1 MRIYLHRESTHDP
14 DSIETEPT
22 AVIRDAVGIIENG
35 IVLLEDADTPLD
47 LAQTFE
53 ESRVPDKAHLFHGQ
67 RHRIVAAVRFNSET
81 ITREF
86 STSTRVD
93 RVFRWAV
100 GNDGFDLSKPD
111 AADHTLQLPDGTV
124 PPGDAHL
131 GSLDDTTPGRV
142 DFDLAPKH
150 RFEG

>member
-14 DSIETEPT
+14 DSIETKPT
-22 AVIRDAVGIIENG
+22 AVIGDAVGGEDG
-35 IVLLEDADTPLD
+35 ILLLEDADDPLD

-53 ESRVPDKAHLFHGQ
+53 EARVPDKAHLFYGR
-67 RHRIVAAVRFNSET
+67 RHRIVAAVRFNGET

-86 STSTRVD
+86 QTSTRVD

-100 GNDGFDLSKPD
+100 GNHGFDLSRPD
-111 AADHTLQLPDGTV
+111 IADHTLLLPDGTV
-124 PPGDAHL
+124 PASDVHL
-131 GSLDDTTPGRV
+131 GSLDDATPGRV

>member
-1 MRIYLHRESTHDP
+1 MRIYLHRESTYDP

-22 AVIRDAVGIIENG
+22 AVIGDALGIQDG
-35 IVLLEDADTPLD
+35 IVLLEDADDPLD
-47 LAQTFE
+47 LTHTFE
-53 ESRVPDKAHLFHGQ
+53 EAGVPNKAHLFHGP
-67 RHRIVAAVRFNSET
+67 RHRIVAAVRFNGET

-86 STSTRVD
+86 STSTRVH

-100 GNDGFDLSKPD
+100 GNHGFDLSEPD
-111 AADHTLQLPDGTV
+111 ITDYNLQLPDGTV
-124 PPGDAHL
+124 PAGDIHL
-131 GSLDDTTPGRV
+131 GSLDDATPGRL